1 MKDFTYERLDSVGL
15 LTVKR
20 PEVLNA
26 LNTEA
31 LEQLAMFLELVGKG
45 RQLKV
50 LIITG
55 SGEKSFV
62 SGADIHEISH
72 LSPDALLRF
81 FELGQNVLNQLEQAP
96 FITIAAVN
104 GYALGG
110 GLELALA
117 CDLIYASPQAK
128 FGFPEVK
135 LGLIPGFGGTQRL
148 LRATGLHRAKELV
161 LTGATIDAQEAFSQ
175 GLVNRIIPENLLT
188 ECYRIA
194 GQIDKNP
201 SFAVLQAKRALQQA
215 AYLGLSEGLEA
226 ERNMAALCLSNDVCR
241 SKLQAFPNRKS

>member
-31 LEQLAMFLELVGKG
+31 LEQLLMFLELVEKG
-45 RQLKV
+45 RQLKC

-55 SGEKSFV
+55 SGDKSFS
-62 SGADIHEISH
+62 SGADLHEISH

-81 FELGQNVLNQLEQAP
+81 FELGQNVLNQLEQAQ
-96 FITIAAVN
+96 FVTIAAVN
-104 GYALGG
+104 GYALGA

-117 CDLIYASPQAK
+117 CDLIYASPQAQ

-135 LGLIPGFGGTQRL
+135 LGLIPGMGGTQRL
-148 LRATGLHRAKELV
+148 CRAVGLHRAKELV
-161 LTGATIDAQEAFSQ
+161 LTGKKIDAQEALAQ
-175 GLVNRIIPENLLT
+175 GIINRIIPENLLT

-194 GQIDKNP
+194 EQVSKNP
-201 SFAVLQAKRALQQA
+201 SFALNQAKRALQQA

-226 ERNMAALCLSNDVCR
+226 ERNMAALCTTNDVCR
-241 SKLQAFPNRKS
+241 STLEAFANRKH